1 VIPDARERRGSR
13 GRLPRSGRGSG
24 SSIVAPPG
32 KIVRVLAIGAAALVL
47 ACSSP
52 GRRLEAATALRHAGD
67 AKGALAA
74 YKAILAELGDGPLP
88 KDDAEVRWKA
98 LRFAGDVSYLEL
110 GDYTG
115 ALSYYRRI
123 VSLHPGSREAHEAR
137 GIIGDIYRDRF
148 DDPLAAIAQYADVA
162 ASDAKSAPTFQL
174 KIARAYLAL
183 GRYEQARTEA
193 RILREKWPTDELAD
207 EAQLLAAQAWAL
219 EKRDEAAL
227 GAFQALIDRKPRPD
241 VAARALEGQ
250 AHIHAQAARFDRA
263 LELYTAALPSHPNPD
278 AIRTNIEAVRE
289 RREKAKTATPGDRA
303 AAFDQGKV
311 KRSPREEP

>member
-1 VIPDARERRGSR
+1 MIAARTRW
-13 GRLPRSGRGSG
+13 
-24 SSIVAPPG
+24 
-32 KIVRVLAIGAAALVL
+32 LALGAALTVL
-47 ACSSP
+47 ACSSSE
-52 GRRLEAATALRHAGD
+52 RRLEAATALRHAGN
-67 AKGALAA
+67 ARGALEA

-88 KDDAEVRWKA
+88 KDEAEIRWKA
-98 LRFAGDVSYLEL
+98 LRYAGDVSYLEL

-123 VSLHPGSREAHEAR
+123 VSLHPGGKEAHEAR

-148 DDPLAAIAQYADVA
+148 NDPLAAIAQYADVA
-162 ASDAKSAPTFQL
+162 ASDSPQAPRFQL
-174 KIARAYLAL
+174 EIARGYLAL
-183 GRYEQARTEA
+183 ARYDQARSEA
-193 RILREKWPTDELAD
+193 RILREKWPTHDLAD

-219 EKRDEAAL
+219 ERREEAAL
-227 GAFQALIDRKPRPD
+227 GAFQALVERKPRPD
-241 VAARALEGQ
+241 VVARALEGQ
-250 AHIHAQAARFDRA
+250 AHIHAQAARYDRA
-263 LELYTAALPSHPNPD
+263 LELYAAALPTHPNPD